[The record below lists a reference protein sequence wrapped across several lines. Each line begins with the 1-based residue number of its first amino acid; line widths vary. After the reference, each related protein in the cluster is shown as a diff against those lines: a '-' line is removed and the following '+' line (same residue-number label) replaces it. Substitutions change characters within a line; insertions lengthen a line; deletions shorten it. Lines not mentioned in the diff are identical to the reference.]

1 MSVCKIIVF
10 RELCGR
16 LETTWQV
23 DVMSKD
29 DRSSVGASVLIEA
42 KKQAVSLCGSP
53 AVSVREVDGVTVG
66 VYASYDKLAYAN
78 DFIAKVHFD
87 GDELKT
93 EKIEV

>member
-1 MSVCKIIVF
+1 MSAGKIIVF

-42 KKQAVSLCGSP
+42 EKRAESLCGSP
-53 AVSVREVDGVTVG
+53 AVSVREVGGVTVG
-66 VYASYDKLAYAN
+66 VYASYDKLAYAE
-78 DFIAKVHFD
+78 DFIATVYCD
-87 GDELKT
+87 GDELKE